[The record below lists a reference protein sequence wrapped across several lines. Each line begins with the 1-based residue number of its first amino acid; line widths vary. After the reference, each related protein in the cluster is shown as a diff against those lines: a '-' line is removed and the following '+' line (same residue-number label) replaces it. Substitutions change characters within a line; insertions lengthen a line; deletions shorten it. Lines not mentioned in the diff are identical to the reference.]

1 MIYIR
6 RILIFVL
13 ICDLLESIIVNTNY
27 RKYLKLVAG
36 IVAITLI
43 ISPINSF
50 VKGKTYENKFIKEI
64 MDMEIISEN
73 YSLKN
78 ISKETRLKEIRISE
92 SRISKYIIEIL
103 SENGIKIERAEVHI
117 DTDDN
122 KYFINSI
129 LVYITSSKSSNQ
141 EKCSENILTEKYYV
155 KQILSKKLNIDP
167 EIIHCY

>member
-36 IVAITLI
+36 IVAVTLI

-64 MDMEIISEN
+64 M
-73 YSLKN
+73 
-78 ISKETRLKEIRISE
+78 
-92 SRISKYIIEIL
+92 
-103 SENGIKIERAEVHI
+103 
-117 DTDDN
+117 
-122 KYFINSI
+122 
-129 LVYITSSKSSNQ
+129 
-141 EKCSENILTEKYYV
+141 EKY
-155 KQILSKKLNIDP
+155 
-167 EIIHCY
+167 